1 MAHSRFD
8 PVQAKIELLQMKAEL
23 QRMEFGGQMAELKSQ
38 FAWVGA
44 ARKAAQWITGNR
56 LNALGPLGAMGGQVF
71 KDSLQKYPML
81 SAVGSALLFR
91 YRKPVGHVALRA
103 GAAAL
108 ALAAA
113 AWWFKR
119 QGDSEVR

>member
-1 MAHSRFD
+1 MAQARFD
-8 PVQAKIELLQMKAEL
+8 PLQAKIELLQMKAEL
-23 QRMEFGGQMAELKSQ
+23 QRMEFGGQVADLKAQ

-44 ARKAAQWITGNR
+44 ARKVAQWITGNR
-56 LNALGPLGAMGGQVF
+56 LNALGPLGAVGGQVF

-81 SAVGSALLFR
+81 SALGSAVLFR

-103 GAAAL
+103 GVAAA
-108 ALAAA
+108 AIAAA

-119 QGDSEVR
+119 QGDSAVR